1 MKNWIISII
10 VINKSLL
17 KKAPNEHYGLSRKD
31 RKRPDGL
38 TLTTWKNGKCLIW
51 DFTCADTL
59 CQSSIKQCSKE
70 AGAAAEK
77 RKKIKIGQ
85 WLLVCPSRGRIFWLL
100 GSTGPQTCQRN
111 WGKSNGRNWGK
122 TIFFLH
128 FSIHIHGYSEGECQL
143 YFRHSSLLWK
153 SWRNIW
159 VL

>member
-1 MKNWIISII
+1 MIQSESFNSMTSELSLSWRGALGHVNRLCLISFTVENTRVTVTSIFF
-10 VINKSLL
+10 NKSLL

-70 AGAAAEK
+70 AGAAAEI

-85 WLLVCPSRGRIFWLL
+85 
-100 GSTGPQTCQRN
+100 
-111 WGKSNGRNWGK
+111 
-122 TIFFLH
+122 
-128 FSIHIHGYSEGECQL
+128 
-143 YFRHSSLLWK
+143 
-153 SWRNIW
+153 
-159 VL
+159 